1 MFDNSCQS
9 SYLLIGKHSE
19 TIKRHATGVFQHTKT
34 ASNDGQVFLNIC
46 TAHLLLL
53 SLSFCT
59 PTRFLDQKEHVS
71 YALWKICEGDV
82 AIAWRQRA
90 MEAMVAPS
98 PLPLLSF
105 LRVGC

>member
-9 SYLLIGKHSE
+9 SYLLTGKHFE

-34 ASNDGQVFLNIC
+34 ASNDGQGVLNMC

-53 SLSFCT
+53 SLSICT
-59 PTRFLDQKEHVS
+59 PTRFLDRKEHVS

-90 MEAMVAPS
+90 MEAMVALS
-98 PLPLLSF
+98 LLPFLSF
-105 LRVGC
+105 FALVC